1 MLKDEMLNISN
12 DSIDAI
18 VIGGNGGIG
27 NALVKKLSQLNEIG
41 SVYCCSRKKPNGLP
55 SEANWI
61 PFDITSENSIIEA
74 SQNIKRQCQNVRLII
89 IASGILYD
97 KYANMPEKS
106 LKDINADY
114 FFEVFKINTLGPILT
129 AKHFTSI
136 FEKQNK
142 TIMCILSARVGS
154 IEDNNLGGWYSYRS
168 SKSAVNM
175 MAKSLSIEMKR
186 KNGDSIT
193 ALIHPGTVDTA
204 LSKPFQSS
212 VAKNKLFTTD
222 KAAESILSV
231 IGGWNNE
238 SNGGFFA
245 WNGQKIPF

>member
-41 SVYCCSRKKPNGLP
+41 AVYCCSRKKPNGLP

-89 IASGILYD
+89 IASGILHD

>member
-27 NALVKKLSQLNEIG
+27 NALVKKLSQLNEID

-186 KNGDSIT
+186 KNRDSIT

>member
-1 MLKDEMLNISN
+1 
-12 DSIDAI
+12 
-18 VIGGNGGIG
+18 
-27 NALVKKLSQLNEIG
+27 
-41 SVYCCSRKKPNGLP
+41 
-55 SEANWI
+55 
-61 PFDITSENSIIEA
+61 
-74 SQNIKRQCQNVRLII
+74 
-89 IASGILYD
+89 
-97 KYANMPEKS
+97 
-106 LKDINADY
+106 
-114 FFEVFKINTLGPILT
+114 
-129 AKHFTSI
+129 
-136 FEKQNK
+136 
-142 TIMCILSARVGS
+142 
-154 IEDNNLGGWYSYRS
+154 
-168 SKSAVNM
+168 

-186 KNGDSIT
+186 KNRDSIT